1 MVKLQKARTGVSN
14 YFITPY
20 SMVEDLLK
28 VETIQG
34 TILEPC
40 ASKHRTI
47 STVFK
52 RNGYD
57 VTDNVYEETKVSIMD
72 LEGHYDNII
81 TNIPYGKINTLTF
94 FKKMKTLTDRII
106 CLLPL
111 TFLIGKDRHKEIF
124 QDKTFP
130 LKKIYQYTRYSQ
142 LTEDVREDGKYHT
155 GMVSYCWFVF
165 EKKYSGDI
173 TLQQIDNSKY
183 CLGING

>member
-1 MVKLQKARTGVSN
+1 MVKLQKSRESKIN

-20 SMVEDLLK
+20 SMIEDLLK
-28 VETIQG
+28 YETIKG

-57 VTDNVYEETKVSIMD
+57 VTDNVYEETNVSIMD
-72 LEGHYDNII
+72 LEGQYDNII

-94 FKKMKTLTDRII
+94 FKKMKTLANKII

-111 TFLIGKDRHKEIF
+111 IFLIGKDQHKEIF
-124 QDKTFP
+124 EDKTYP

-142 LTEDVREDGKYHT
+142 LTNDVREDGKYQT
-155 GMVSYCWFVF
+155 GMVSYCWFIF
-165 EKKYSGDI
+165 EKGYSGDI
-173 TLQQIDNSKY
+173 ILKQINNSSF
-183 CLGING
+183 CLGIND

>member
-1 MVKLQKARTGVSN
+1 MVKLQKSRMGASN
-14 YFITPY
+14 YYITPY

-28 VETIQG
+28 YETFEG

-40 ASKHRTI
+40 ASKHRSI

-52 RNGYD
+52 KKYE
-57 VTDNVYEETKVSIMD
+57 VIDNVYEETKVSIMD
-72 LEGHYDNII
+72 LKGHYDNII

-94 FKKMKTLTDRII
+94 FKKMKTLTNRII

-124 QDKTFP
+124 GDKSFP

-142 LTEDVREDGKYHT
+142 LTDYIREDGKYHT
-155 GMVSYCWFVF
+155 GMMSYCWFVF
-165 EKKYSGDI
+165 EKNYEGPI

-183 CLGING
+183 CLGIND